1 MSFVDFL
8 EKVNYFPPT
17 LFVSISFARSF
28 SCNSPTLNTVWSPN
42 ALSDVG
48 ALCAMLGAEG
58 TASSG
63 GHVAGFGTGAD
74 GSGLGSSNAVKRFAG
89 ITSGSRST
97 NNVIGSSVV
106 RLPKA
111 IAMFASR
118 ACRVSLFTYNDLS
131 YSLHILHLCTIFLVC
146 SFHKWYESNREV
158 S

>member
-1 MSFVDFL
+1 
-8 EKVNYFPPT
+8 
-17 LFVSISFARSF
+17 
-28 SCNSPTLNTVWSPN
+28 
-42 ALSDVG
+42 
-48 ALCAMLGAEG
+48 MLGAEG
-58 TASSG
+58 TACSG

-89 ITSGSRST
+89 ITGSRST

-118 ACRVSLFTYNDLS
+118 ACRVSLFTDNNLS
-131 YSLHILHLCTIFLVC
+131 HLLDLHLFSIFLVC
-146 SFHKWYESNREV
+146 SFYKWYESNREV